1 VAARRQGVHGWLPL
15 LMSFAGYTRAAEQT
29 QAFIKWSAREKN
41 GEEWVH
47 AWPRILTLLM
57 NMWCDGGVRGE
68 REDRR

>member
-1 VAARRQGVHGWLPL
+1 VAARRQAVHGWLL
-15 LMSFAGYTRAAEQT
+15 LMSFARYTRAAEQ
-29 QAFIKWSAREKN
+29 ARALSNGATEKN

-57 NMWCDGGVRGE
+57 NMWCDGCVRGE